1 MKLLHRVVDACI
13 SAGGFALLLGPVAL
27 AED

>member
-1 MKLLHRVVDACI
+1 MKLLRRVVDACI
-13 SAGGFALLLGPVAL
+13 GSGSFALLLGPVAL